1 MTSSNETHGQTFTVT
16 ASGHS
21 GTIANPNNFYV
32 GDFPPAQQPHFG
44 GWNQPAFQFA
54 PVPMW
59 TWTTGSGTFPKTAHA
74 TTDPTIVNH
83 CPFCG
88 SGALTGR
95 SDGGVDC
102 GVCNETFR
110 VSRQP
115 LYSNEPSPES
125 GAGVESFDN
134 DPLTD
139 EDPFEAP
146 GGAPAPGEQD
156 PSAVPP
162 EEDPAA
168 EDGGGSDEE
177 QPLPDFM
184 SRLRSKSGVLLSPED
199 FLLHHA
205 IRSSRGE

>member
-1 MTSSNETHGQTFTVT
+1 MTSSTEKNVGHLPAMTTTSNFS
-16 ASGHS
+16 SGNS
-21 GTIANPNNFYV
+21 TYV
-32 GDFPPAQQPHFG
+32 GDFFPQPQWYVPPQPVFYPAPQP
-44 GWNQPAFQFA
+44 GWSDNTFRI
-54 PVPMW
+54 
-59 TWTTGSGTFPKTAHA
+59 TTTRKTAHA

-102 GVCNETFR
+102 GVCHETFR

-115 LYSNEPSPES
+115 LYSNEPSAES

-134 DPLTD
+134 DPLTA
-139 EDPFEAP
+139 EDPFAAP
-146 GGAPAPGEQD
+146 EDGP
-156 PSAVPP
+156 PSPEEMAAGP

-168 EDGGGSDEE
+168 VEEEGASNEE
-177 QPLPDFM
+177 QALPEFM
-184 SRLRSKSGVLLSPED
+184 SLKSKSGVHLDIDD

>member
-1 MTSSNETHGQTFTVT
+1 MTSSTDTPDGATFTVT
-16 ASGHS
+16 SSNG
-21 GTIANPNNFYV
+21 NFGGGVYI
-32 GDFPPAQQPHFG
+32 GDFPPAQQQWSWTPDYRTYPSTG
-44 GWNQPAFQFA
+44 TWPMA
-54 PVPMW
+54 PRV
-59 TWTTGSGTFPKTAHA
+59 AHA

-110 VSRQP
+110 VARQP

-134 DPLTD
+134 DPLVD

-146 GGAPAPGEQD
+146 ADAAVVPG
-156 PSAVPP
+156 

-168 EDGGGSDEE
+168 APEDPAAEEEGASNEE
-177 QPLPDFM
+177 QALPDFF
-184 SRLRSKSGVLLSPED
+184 SLKSKSGVGLDVDD

-205 IRSSRGE
+205 LRSSRGE

>member
-1 MTSSNETHGQTFTVT
+1 MTSSAEEHGATFTVS
-16 ASGHS
+16 ASTG
-21 GTIANPNNFYV
+21 NFGGGFYI
-32 GDFPPAQQPHFG
+32 GDFPPPSQYTPPQWTITPDFRTYPSTG
-44 GWNQPAFQFA
+44 TG
-54 PVPMW
+54 
-59 TWTTGSGTFPKTAHA
+59 TWTTKTAHA

-102 GVCNETFR
+102 GVCHETFR

-115 LYSNEPSPES
+115 LYSNEPSAES

-134 DPLTD
+134 DPLSA
-139 EDPFEAP
+139 EDPFAAP
-146 GGAPAPGEQD
+146 ENGAPSPEDMAAGSE
-156 PSAVPP
+156 

-168 EDGGGSDEE
+168 VEEEGASDEE
-177 QPLPDFM
+177 QALPEFM
-184 SRLRSKSGVLLSPED
+184 SLKSKSGVELDVDD